1 MFFRRAQTLTI
12 VLVVTTTALSSSSD
26 ATTTH
31 YVYQTVLAQA
41 ASSTTSTAATAAAT
55 TATAA
60 TAADAVSSA
69 VANSVSSAASL
80 ASSATVSATSSSA
93 SASASKTTALSAS
106 SLAASLSGLSG
117 SSSSSTTLGLAI
129 GIPLAVLSLCIIA
142 ALAWSF
148 FHKRIAKKS
157 DETLKLENL
166 GAKHSRNLKNSEN
179 KGAIDPFA
187 SQETFGNVETYG
199 TLNKYEKNSFGK
211 NIKAFGKSETTLP
224 HWQAGPVSPEK
235 KPGFLNRLS
244 KMISRS
250 EWPSSPREFKSPLFL
265 KRFHLSAQKNVPKLP
280 AAVLEL
286 SVEKLA
292 EDYVGMEFLVVK
304 PYAKRLGDE
313 LSLCTGEK
321 VVMRHVHPDGWATV
335 EIGGS
340 VGVVPLMCLKK
351 M

>member
-12 VLVVTTTALSSSSD
+12 VLVFTTTALSSSSD

-41 ASSTTSTAATAAAT
+41 ASSTTSADAATAAAT
-55 TATAA
+55 
-60 TAADAVSSA
+60 AVSSA
-69 VANSVSSAASL
+69 VEDSVSSAASL
-80 ASSATVSATSSSA
+80 GSSSTLSATGSSA
-93 SASASKTTALSAS
+93 SSSASKTTALSAS

-117 SSSSSTTLGLAI
+117 TSSSSTTLGLAI
-129 GIPLAVLSLCIIA
+129 GIPLAVLSLCIVA

-166 GAKHSRNLKNSEN
+166 GAKHSRNLKKSETQ
-179 KGAIDPFA
+179 GVIDPFA
-187 SQETFGNVETYG
+187 NLETFGNVETYG
-199 TLNKYEKNSFGK
+199 TLNKHEKNSFGK
-211 NIKAFGKSETTLP
+211 NIKAFGKCENVSP

-265 KRFHLSAQKNVPKLP
+265 KRFHLNAQKNVSKLP
-280 AAVLEL
+280 GAVLEL

-313 LSLCTGEK
+313 LSLCTGEE

-351 M
+351 V